1 MFTYPKQAEFNRP
14 VPKTK
19 IYAHA
24 KPSKRVKE
32 LFVAQVGE
40 ILWKYKLSPETI
52 NLPPRNGINEI
63 QVFEIALRTPQIDPA
78 VLNVID
84 KAIPFPLV
92 FLLTHAGQ
100 VSFAASYKRPS
111 EADTAKWVIEACF
124 QTVPQP
130 MDAERP
136 PLPVALD
143 LAGLYEQ
150 IVRRHIPLPA
160 RRGEGIV
167 DHVARF
173 NMLAAKMKARQQ
185 MEARLVQEKQFN
197 RKVEMNASVRALN
210 EEIEGFS
217 RVPSSRP
224 DFRETQTGGI
234 VGQVRQSNAR

>member
-1 MFTYPKQAEFNRP
+1 MFAYPKQAEFNRV

-24 KPSKRVKE
+24 RPSKRVKE

-52 NLPPRNGINEI
+52 NLPPRKGISEI

-78 VLNVID
+78 VLQAID

-92 FLLTHAGQ
+92 FQLTHEGQ
-100 VSFAASYKRPS
+100 VRFAVSWKRPS
-111 EADTAKWVIEACF
+111 EADASKWVIEASF

-130 MDAERP
+130 LDADRP

-150 IVRRHIPLPA
+150 IVRRHIPLSP
-160 RRGEGIV
+160 RSGETLV
-167 DHVARF
+167 EQVARY
-173 NMLAAKMKARQQ
+173 NALTAKQKAQRQL
-185 MEARLVQEKQFN
+185 EARLSQEKQFN
-197 RKVEMNASVRALN
+197 RKVELNAQLREVSAELALLQH
-210 EEIEGFS
+210 S
-217 RVPSSRP
+217 
-224 DFRETQTGGI
+224 
-234 VGQVRQSNAR
+234 

>member
-52 NLPPRNGINEI
+52 NLPPRKGINEI
-63 QVFEIALRTPQIDPA
+63 QVFEIALRAPQLDPA
-78 VLNVID
+78 VLQAID

-92 FLLTHAGQ
+92 FQLTYEGQ
-100 VSFAASYKRPS
+100 VRFAASYKRPS
-111 EADTAKWVIEACF
+111 EADASKWVIEASF
-124 QTVPQP
+124 LTEPQP
-130 MDAERP
+130 AAAERP

-150 IVRRHIPLPA
+150 IVRRHIPLSP
-160 RRGEGIV
+160 RPGESIA
-167 DHVARF
+167 DHVARY
-173 NMLAAKMKARQQ
+173 NALTAKQRAQRQL
-185 MEARLVQEKQFN
+185 EARLAQEKQFN
-197 RKVEMNASVRALN
+197 RKVELNAKVRALS
-210 EEIEGFS
+210 EELESLMRG
-217 RVPSSRP
+217 
-224 DFRETQTGGI
+224 
-234 VGQVRQSNAR
+234 

>member
-1 MFTYPKQAEFNRP
+1 MFAYPKQAEFNRV

-63 QVFEIALRTPQIDPA
+63 QVFEIALRTPLHDQA
-78 VLNVID
+78 VLQTID

-92 FLLTHAGQ
+92 FQLTYDGQ

-111 EADTAKWVIEACF
+111 EADASKWVIEASF
-124 QTVPQP
+124 QTAPQP
-130 MDAERP
+130 ADVERP

-150 IVRRHIPLPA
+150 IVRHHIPLLP
-160 RRGEGIV
+160 RKGERIAEQ
-167 DHVARF
+167 VARY
-173 NMLAAKMKARQQ
+173 NALQAKKKARQQ
-185 MEARLVQEKQFN
+185 LEARIAQEKQFN
-197 RKVEMNASVRALN
+197 RKVELNAQLRTLTTELASLQH
-210 EEIEGFS
+210 S
-217 RVPSSRP
+217 
-224 DFRETQTGGI
+224 
-234 VGQVRQSNAR
+234 